1 MSVVI
6 YSFLRGGRKE
16 RLREHVMRALETFS
30 EGSRLVRFGSELS
43 KNFYLMLRYSIILH
57 DFGKVLFN
65 QLFLPA
71 GAQEIS
77 FEGHEILSAWF
88 ADKYLGHLVTDGLIS
103 QDERA
108 VIVLSILFHHHP
120 MNLQRR
126 ANRLKEVLNRRVRG
140 LGRSALINE
149 ETLKLFYAELSN
161 IIEPLPISVNA
172 AATEALSETVG
183 CELPSGRRRGGLIRE
198 YWSSIWMNGTPNK
211 RKSFLLLTQG
221 LIAADYHSA
230 SQTRGEGTSKFAKT
244 ISTYLKYWT

>member
-1 MSVVI
+1 MVI
-6 YSFLRGGRKE
+6 YSFLRGGREE
-16 RLREHVMRALETFS
+16 RLREHVTRALETFS
-30 EGSRLVRFGSELS
+30 EGSRLVRFGGELN

-88 ADKYLGHLVTDGLIS
+88 TNEYLRHLVIDGLIS

-108 VIVLSILFHHHP
+108 MIVLSILFHHHP
-120 MNLQRR
+120 MNLLER
-126 ANRLKEVLNRRVRG
+126 AKRLEEVLNRRVRS
-140 LGRSALINE
+140 LGKSALINE
-149 ETLKLFYAELSN
+149 ETLKLFYTELSN
-161 IIEPLPISVNA
+161 ILKPLPINVNITV
-172 AATEALSETVG
+172 TEILNETVG
-183 CELPSGRRRGGLIRE
+183 YGIPGRGRRGGLIRE
-198 YWSSIWMNGTPNK
+198 YWSNIWMNGTPNT
-211 RKSFLLLTQG
+211 RKCFLLLTQG

-230 SQTRGEGTSKFAKT
+230 SQTRGKGTSKFAET